1 MKPAMRRL
9 LSRMPDS
16 SGGGYFNK
24 NNQHQCGDHDEEQ
37 ELLTMTSS
45 KQDISSSSSSDSTNE
60 QHLKHDALHSKNKR
74 ALALF
79 LFNNLMRSGV
89 LSMGAMSHETFGGYF
104 AASMMMHCS
113 GIYSLLLNDGSLRTM
128 ISAIIGAGLEGV
140 MILSIIVSLF
150 QSTPYRTVS
159 SLALSSSSFSVRTV
173 AYYIMSI
180 LLAGSIALFSVAVLA
195 SDYVFQKKL
204 GSRPD
209 MWIIVSGFK
218 DSNSLIKAELAA
230 SKEEFL
236 KLILGTIVIAAL
248 TVGICFLQMRHEK
261 QLQRQILQVQVQVQV
276 QVQQGSEMTSKHEQ
290 HRVRRN
296 YLSYPILFF
305 AMVSST
311 QLMHGCQSSTHQ
323 PVSVGACS

>member
-1 MKPAMRRL
+1 
-9 LSRMPDS
+9 
-16 SGGGYFNK
+16 
-24 NNQHQCGDHDEEQ
+24 
-37 ELLTMTSS
+37 
-45 KQDISSSSSSDSTNE
+45 
-60 QHLKHDALHSKNKR
+60 
-74 ALALF
+74 
-79 LFNNLMRSGV
+79 MRSGV
-89 LSMGAMSHETFGGYF
+89 LAMGAMSHETFGGYF

-128 ISAIIGAGLEGV
+128 TSAIIGAGLEGV
-140 MILSIIVSLF
+140 MILSIIVSLC
-150 QSTPYRTVS
+150 QSTPYRTVP
-159 SLALSSSSFSVRTV
+159 SLASSSSSLSVRTV

-195 SDYVFQKKL
+195 SDYVFQQKL

-218 DSNSLIKAELAA
+218 DSNSLINAELAS

-236 KLILGTIVIAAL
+236 KLILGIVITAAL

-261 QLQRQILQVQVQVQV
+261 QLQRQILQVQVEV
-276 QVQQGSEMTSKHEQ
+276 QVQQGSEMSSKHEQ

-305 AMVSST
+305 AMVFLYTINAWMPIFHASASLCGSMIYSYHT
-311 QLMHGCQSSTHQ
+311 G
-323 PVSVGACS
+323 G